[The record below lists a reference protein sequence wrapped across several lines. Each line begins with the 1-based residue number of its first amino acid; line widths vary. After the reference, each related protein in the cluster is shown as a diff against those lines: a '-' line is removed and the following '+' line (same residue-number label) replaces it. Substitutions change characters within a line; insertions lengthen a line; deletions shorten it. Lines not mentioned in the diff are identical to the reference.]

1 MEILGI
7 KIDNFSREEILKKV
21 EDFLNEEKFHQIAT
35 INPEFVLE
43 AQKNKKFR
51 NILTNC
57 DLRVADGVGIFF
69 ALLRFGKWLKCRL
82 TGVELMEDILQIA
95 ERKNLNIFLASW
107 TGSLSSWKETR
118 DAILKKYPKLKIDGD
133 NIDCKNTFYVLR
145 LTSDIIFCNFGAP
158 NQEIFLD
165 SLKHQNNAKIR
176 LAMGV
181 GGSFDY
187 LTKKTPRAPKFA
199 QILGLEWLWRLILEP
214 KYRFKRVLSAVLV
227 FPIKILLDHKKII
240 INK

>member
-7 KIDNFSREEILKKV
+7 KIDNLSREEILKKV

-43 AQKNKKFR
+43 AQKNEKFR
-51 NILTNC
+51 NIINDC
-57 DLRVADGVGIFF
+57 DLCVADGTGIFF

-82 TGVELMEDILQIA
+82 TGIELMENILQIA
-95 ERKNLNIFLASW
+95 EKKNMSIFLASW
-107 TGSLSSWKETR
+107 VGSLSSWEETR
-118 DAILKKYPKLKIDGD
+118 NAILKKYPNLAISGD
-133 NIDCKNTFYVLR
+133 NIDYKNVSYVSPFSSANKHLMPN
-145 LTSDIIFCNFGAP
+145 IVFCNFGAP
-158 NQEIFLD
+158 KQEIFIN
-165 SLKHQNNAKIR
+165 SLKNDNVR

-199 QILGLEWLWRLILEP
+199 QILGLEWLWRLALEP
-214 KYRFKRVLSAVLV
+214 RYRFKRIFRAIII
-227 FPIKILLDHKKII
+227 FPIKVIL
-240 INK
+240 NK